1 MGWEKK
7 ESTILPF
14 KVQSGRFLNRN
25 LKGKGDEKSPEKV
38 GIQDRPSK
46 VYFCDV
52 LGQLGKTI
60 DRISS
65 RSMKRVH
72 F

>member
-1 MGWEKK
+1 M
-7 ESTILPF
+7 
-14 KVQSGRFLNRN
+14 
-25 LKGKGDEKSPEKV
+25 KGKGDEKSPEKV